1 VAHYLRQEPDA
12 VEGVEM
18 SEARV
23 PEETPIS
30 VGDEVEEPDDRYTG
44 PDPEEDPKG
53 DESDEDQGT

>member
-1 VAHYLRQEPDA
+1 
-12 VEGVEM
+12 M